1 MLGYFVFNSMSKFS
15 WTQIGYTDSYSGSI
29 KRDFELRNQ
38 TLNNFNKDNLDLHLN
53 VFRSI

>member
-38 TLNNFNKDNLDLHLN
+38 TLNNY
-53 VFRSI
+53 